1 MRGSGAEGAAG
12 GRKRPPVDKVA
23 VGTVPLHR
31 LFAFADRADAALM
44 AVGTV
49 AAAANGMARPLM
61 IFILGD
67 VIDAFGSTD
76 SSSNVVHR
84 VSKVIMNFVYLAIGT
99 GFAST
104 LQVSCWTITGERQAA
119 RIRALYLKAILRQD
133 IAYFDMEMRT
143 GQVTERMAGDTF
155 LIQDAIGDKVGTS
168 IQLLSTF
175 FGGFIIAFIRG
186 WLLGLVMLSSIPP
199 IALSFAIMSKLRIR
213 LSSHMQGKYS
223 DAGNVV
229 EQTLGTIRTV
239 VSFNG
244 EKQAIN
250 MYNKLIK
257 KAYESALLEG
267 VVNGL
272 GLGSMELSL
281 FCSYGLAIWY
291 GSRLIVEHGY
301 NGGLVISII
310 MAVTIG
316 AMSLGLATPSMTA
329 FTEGQGAAYRMFKT
343 IERKPDIDIYDI
355 TGIILED
362 IKGDVE
368 LKDVYFSYPTRSEH
382 LVLDGFSLRVPSGT
396 TMALVGESGCGKST
410 VISLVERF
418 YDPQAGEV
426 LIDGV
431 NIRRMKLGWIRGQIG
446 LVSQEP
452 VLFSTTIRENIE
464 YGMENSTLEDIKAA
478 TELANAAKFIDKFPS
493 GLDTMVGERG
503 IQLSGGQKQRIA
515 IARAIVKNPKIL
527 LLDEAT
533 SALDMESER
542 LVQEALNRV
551 MLERT
556 TVIVAHRLSTVK
568 SADVISV
575 LQNGKMVEQGSHVEL
590 IKIPEGSYSKLIRLQ
605 DTRTEAESSHHI
617 DYDMMETKSFGSRS
631 INIKPRSKS
640 FSVRSV
646 RKGSSSI
653 GHSDRYSFSATP
665 SLPDPTEFTSAPN
678 VQDTTDKV
686 MPIGPKKAPI
696 ARLFYLNKPE
706 ALVLALGSITAAMH
720 GVILPLFGTL
730 ISTAIKTF
738 YEPPEKIPKDSR
750 FWASMFVALG
760 AYSFVLIPVEYFLF
774 GLAGGKLIERIRSLM
789 FQRVMSQDIN
799 WFDKPEHSSGL
810 IGARLSTN
818 AIIVKQLVG
827 DNLALNVQ
835 TLSTIVSGL
844 TIAMVANWKLALIIT
859 VVAPLFGLQAYA
871 QMLFLNGLN
880 KNAKVK
886 YEEAS
891 QVATDAVGSIR
902 TVASF
907 CAEKNVME
915 TYEKKCES
923 PLRKGI
929 REGVASGLGFGFS
942 FLVFYFAYALCFY
955 VGAQFVRQGTATFP
969 EVFKV
974 FFVLVMGTNAISRS
988 NAIGA
993 DSNRANDAAIS
1004 VLEILDF
1011 KSKIYYSNN
1020 EGVTIASPRGDIDLQ
1035 NVCFTYPL
1043 RPSVQIFKDL
1053 SLGIPSGKTVALV
1066 GESGS
1071 GKSTVIALLERF
1083 YDPDSGNIFFDDV
1096 DLQTLKVSW
1105 LRQQIGLVAQEPVLF
1120 NDTIRTNIAYGR
1132 QGEASEEEIV
1142 AAAEAANAHE
1152 FISALPDGYNTVVG
1166 ERGIQLSGGQKQRV
1180 AIARAIIKNPKVL
1193 LLDEA
1198 TSALDVESE
1207 RVVQEALDNVVV
1219 GRTTVVVA
1227 HRLSTI
1233 RGADVIAVLKNG
1245 TVVEKGRH
1253 GELMRIKDGIYAS
1266 LVELISSSA

>member
-1 MRGSGAEGAAG
+1 
-12 GRKRPPVDKVA
+12 
-23 VGTVPLHR
+23 
-31 LFAFADRADAALM
+31 
-44 AVGTV
+44 
-49 AAAANGMARPLM
+49 
-61 IFILGD
+61 
-67 VIDAFGSTD
+67 
-76 SSSNVVHR
+76 
-84 VSKVIMNFVYLAIGT
+84 MNFVYLAIGA
-99 GFAST
+99 GLAST

-133 IAYFDMEMRT
+133 IAYFDMEMST

-155 LIQDAIGDKVGTS
+155 LIQDAIGEKVGRS

-175 FGGFIIAFIRG
+175 IGGFIIAFVRG
-186 WLLGLVMLSSIPP
+186 WLLALVMLSSIPP
-199 IALSFAIMSKLRIR
+199 IAISFAIITKLRIR
-213 LSSHMQGKYS
+213 LSTHMQAKYG

-229 EQTLGTIRTV
+229 EQTLGAIRTV
-239 VSFNG
+239 VSFSG
-244 EKQAIN
+244 EKHAIK
-250 MYNKLIK
+250 MYNKLIRK
-257 KAYESALLEG
+257 VYESALLEG
-267 VVNGL
+267 IVSGL

-281 FCSYGLAIWY
+281 FCSYGLAVWY

-301 NGGLVISII
+301 NGGSVISII

-316 AMSLGLATPSMTA
+316 AMCLGLATPSVTA
-329 FTEGQGAAYRMFKT
+329 FAEGQGAAYRMFKI
-343 IERKPDIDIYDI
+343 IERQPDIDIYDT

-368 LKDVYFSYPTRSEH
+368 LKDVYFSYPTRPEY
-382 LVLDGFSLRVPSGT
+382 LVFIGFSLRVPSST
-396 TMALVGESGCGKST
+396 IMALVGESGCGKST

-418 YDPQAGEV
+418 YDPQAGQV

-431 NIRRMKLGWIRGQIG
+431 DIRRMKLGWIRGKIG

-452 VLFSTTIRENIE
+452 VLFSTTIRENIA
-464 YGMENSTLEDIKAA
+464 YGMENLTLEDIKAA
-478 TELANAAKFIDKFPS
+478 TELANAAKFIDNFPS

-533 SALDMESER
+533 SALDMGSER
-542 LVQEALNRV
+542 VVQEALNRV
-551 MLERT
+551 MLQRT
-556 TVIVAHRLSTVK
+556 TIIVAHRLSTVK
-568 SADVISV
+568 NADVISV

-590 IKIPEGSYSKLIRLQ
+590 MKIPEGSYSKLIHLQ
-605 DTRTEAESSHHI
+605 ETQPEAESSHI
-617 DYDMMETKSFGSRS
+617 DNDMISTNDFGSTT
-631 INIKPRSKS
+631 INTEPRSKS
-640 FSVRSV
+640 FSARSV
-646 RKGSSSI
+646 SKGSSSI
-653 GHSDRYSFSATP
+653 GHSDRHSFSASP
-665 SLPDPTEFTSAPN
+665 RIPDPTEFSPAPN
-678 VQDTTDKV
+678 IEDDKTHNV
-686 MPIGPKKAPI
+686 MTNGPKKAPI

-706 ALVLALGSITAAMH
+706 VFVLSLGSITAAMH

-730 ISTAIKTF
+730 ISIAIKTF
-738 YEPPEKIPKDSR
+738 YEPPEKLPKDSR
-750 FWASMFVALG
+750 FWASMFVTLG
-760 AYSFVLIPVEYFLF
+760 AYSFVLNPVEYFLF
-774 GLAGGKLIERIRSLM
+774 GLAGGKLVERIRSLM
-789 FQRVMSQDIN
+789 FQSVMSQDIN

-818 AIIVKQLVG
+818 ALIVKQLVG

-844 TIAMVANWKLALIIT
+844 TIAMVANWKMTLIIT
-859 VVAPLFGLQAYA
+859 FVLPFVGLQAYA
-871 QMLFLNGLN
+871 QMLFLKGVN
-880 KNAKVK
+880 KNAKLK

-891 QVATDAVGSIR
+891 QVATDAVGGIR

-915 TYEKKCES
+915 TYEMKCKS
-923 PLRKGI
+923 PIRQGI
-929 REGVASGLGFGFS
+929 REGVVGGLGFGFS
-942 FLVFYFAYALCFY
+942 LAVFYFAYALCFY
-955 VGAQFVRQGTATFP
+955 VGAKFVQQGKATFP
-969 EVFKV
+969 EIFKV
-974 FFVLVMGTNAISRS
+974 FFVLVLGAEGISRS
-988 NAIGA
+988 SAIGA
-993 DSNRANDAAIS
+993 DSNKVNDAATS
-1004 VLEILDF
+1004 VFEILDC
-1011 KSKIYYSNN
+1011 KSKIDYSSE
-1020 EGVTIASPRGDIDLQ
+1020 EGVTIASVRGDIDFQ
-1035 NVCFTYPL
+1035 NVCFSYPL
-1043 RPSVQIFKDL
+1043 RPSIQIFKDL
-1053 SLGIPSGKTVALV
+1053 SLSIPSGKTVALV

-1083 YDPDSGNIFFDDV
+1083 YDPDSGSIFLDDIN
-1096 DLQTLKVSW
+1096 LQTFKVSW
-1105 LRQQIGLVAQEPVLF
+1105 LRQQVGLVSQEPVLF
-1120 NDTIRTNIAYGR
+1120 NDTIRANIAYGR

-1152 FISALPDGYNTVVG
+1152 FISALPDGYNTIVG

-1180 AIARAIIKNPKVL
+1180 AISRAIIKNPKVL

-1233 RGADVIAVLKNG
+1233 RGADAIAVLKNG
-1245 TVVEKGRH
+1245 TVVEKGSH

-1266 LVELISSSA
+1266 LVELSSSSS